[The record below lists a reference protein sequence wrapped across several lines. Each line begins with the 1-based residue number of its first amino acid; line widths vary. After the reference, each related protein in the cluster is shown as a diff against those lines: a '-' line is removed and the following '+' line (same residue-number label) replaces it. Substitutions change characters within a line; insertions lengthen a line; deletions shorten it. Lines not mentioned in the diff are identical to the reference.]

1 MSHFVRHDNY
11 HKIKHFHQISHYA
24 RNFTRSGKISS
35 VAGNLMHS
43 IDYQQPVMSNEA
55 RHLEDG
61 K

>member
-11 HKIKHFHQISHYA
+11 HKIKHFHQISPTLEISRA
-24 RNFTRSGKISS
+24 PGKFR
-35 VAGNLMHS
+35 APGNLMQG
-43 IDYQQPVMSNEA
+43 IDYQQPVMSSEA